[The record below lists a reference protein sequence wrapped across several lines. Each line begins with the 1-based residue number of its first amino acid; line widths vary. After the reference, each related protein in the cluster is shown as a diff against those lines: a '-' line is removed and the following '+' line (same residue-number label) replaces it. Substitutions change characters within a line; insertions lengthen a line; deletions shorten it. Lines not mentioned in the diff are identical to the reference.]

1 MKGLLFH
8 FVVFLGAALVVV
20 PLSLR
25 LGFGAVLGYL
35 LAGVLIGPSVMRLVS
50 NVDDILHFSELG
62 IVLMMFV
69 IGLEM
74 NVERLWAMRRTIFG
88 YGGMQM
94 LLCAGLLTAIF
105 LLFGSPWRIAL
116 TAGLALALSST
127 AMAVSDLQQGGQMNT
142 RAGEVAFGILLFQDL
157 AAIPLI
163 ALLPLLSPLDTGAST
178 ADNWLAAGKA
188 LAMLAAVVLVGR
200 VALRRGL
207 AIVSRPGAPEIFTA
221 FALLWVIGV
230 ALLFHSVH
238 LSSSLGAF
246 LAGVLLADSGY
257 QRQVEA
263 DIAPFKGLLLGLFF
277 IAIGMSIDFNVLMH
291 DTRRVLVVV
300 AAVVGIK
307 AAALWLLAR
316 RFDVPREQRAYFALL
331 LSQGGEFAFV
341 VMASALAVRVVEPR
355 ASAIVTLAVVL
366 SMIATPLL
374 LLPLRRRL
382 PVLSGAAAGPE
393 VVPEAAPKAV
403 PQAVPD
409 ATPDVASDA
418 PPQAGAPGLSA
429 SGEAARSHAGTSR
442 ASTADG
448 TDAPG

>member
-1 MKGLLFH
+1 MTSLIFH
-8 FVVFLGAALVVV
+8 VVIFLGAALVVV
-20 PLSLR
+20 PLSIR

-35 LAGVLIGPSVMRLVS
+35 LAGVLIGPSVMKLVT
-50 NVDDILHFSELG
+50 NVNAILHFSELG

-74 NVERLWAMRRTIFG
+74 HVGRLWAMRRTIFG

-94 LLCAGLLTAIF
+94 ALCAGLLTAIF
-105 LLFGSPWRIAL
+105 LLFGSHWRIAL

-127 AMAVSDLQQGGQMNT
+127 AMAVSELQQRGQMT
-142 RAGEVAFGILLFQDL
+142 APAGETAFGILLFQDL

-163 ALLPLLSPLDTGAST
+163 ALMPLLSPLDTGGSA
-178 ADNWLAAGKA
+178 AENWLAAAKA
-188 LAMLAAVVLVGR
+188 LAMLGVVVLVGR
-200 VALRRGL
+200 VALRHGL
-207 AIVSRPGAPEIFTA
+207 RIVARSGAPEIFTA

-230 ALLFHSVH
+230 ALLFRSVH
-238 LSSSLGAF
+238 LSTSLGAF

-257 QRQVEA
+257 QQQVEA

-316 RFDVPREQRAYFALL
+316 RFNVPREHRAYFALL

-366 SMIATPLL
+366 SMITTPLL

-382 PVLSGAAAGPE
+382 PVATASAAGAATTAESGT
-393 VVPEAAPKAV
+393 AKAT
-403 PQAVPD
+403 AN
-409 ATPDVASDA
+409 ASDG
-418 PPQAGAPGLSA
+418 PDTPG
-429 SGEAARSHAGTSR
+429 
-442 ASTADG
+442 
-448 TDAPG
+448 

>member
-1 MKGLLFH
+1 MKSVIFH
-8 FVVFLGAALVVV
+8 LVVFLGAALVVV
-20 PLSLR
+20 PLSIR

-35 LAGVLIGPSVMRLVS
+35 LAGVLIGPAVLKLVS
-50 NVDDILHFSELG
+50 NVDAILHFSELG

-74 NVERLWAMRRTIFG
+74 HVGRLWAMRRTIFG

-94 LLCAGLLTAIF
+94 VLCAGLLTAIF
-105 LLFGSPWRIAL
+105 LLFGSRWQIAL

-127 AMAVSDLQQGGQMNT
+127 AMAVSELQQRGQLST
-142 RAGEVAFGILLFQDL
+142 PAGEAAFGILLFQDL

-163 ALLPLLSPLDTGAST
+163 ALMPLLSPLELGGSA
-178 ADNWLAAGKA
+178 AQNWFATGKA
-188 LAMLAAVVLVGR
+188 FAMLAAVVVVGR

-207 AIVSRPGAPEIFTA
+207 GIVSRTGAPEIFTA

-238 LSSSLGAF
+238 LSASLGAF

-257 QRQVEA
+257 QQRVEA

-277 IAIGMSIDFNVLMH
+277 IAIGMSIDFNVLAH
-291 DTRRVLVVV
+291 DTRRVLIVV

-341 VMASALAVRVVEPR
+341 VMSSALAVRVVEPR

-366 SMIATPLL
+366 SMITTPLL
-374 LLPLRRRL
+374 LLPFRRL
-382 PVLSGAAAGPE
+382 LPAPSTVAGATIGQNGTAQVSP
-393 VVPEAAPKAV
+393 PDS
-403 PQAVPD
+403 PD
-409 ATPDVASDA
+409 AP
-418 PPQAGAPGLSA
+418 
-429 SGEAARSHAGTSR
+429 R
-442 ASTADG
+442 
-448 TDAPG
+448 